1 MTQREERNQR
11 LAERLR
17 ANLKRRKAQVRD
29 RESVP
34 GADGSA
40 PDDAMPDD
48 AMPDGSAAGQPTGRG
63 GPVPADA
70 GGPGDAASD
79 DGERD

>member
-17 ANLKRRKAQVRD
+17 ANLKRRKAQVRG

-40 PDDAMPDD
+40 PDDAMPD
-48 AMPDGSAAGQPTGRG
+48 GSAAGQPAGRG

-70 GGPGDAASD
+70 DGPGDAASD
-79 DGERD
+79 DAERD